1 LAWACH
7 YFHASSQKE
16 EKMARFVRNN
26 LKLSAHLKRV
36 KPQPSFW
43 QFVFDTG
50 IIRYVIYLVVVVL
63 CLLLKWLNFF

>member
-1 LAWACH
+1 
-7 YFHASSQKE
+7 
-16 EKMARFVRNN
+16 MARFVRNN
-26 LKLSAHLKRV
+26 LKLSAHLKRAE

-63 CLLLKWLNFF
+63 CLLLKWLKVF